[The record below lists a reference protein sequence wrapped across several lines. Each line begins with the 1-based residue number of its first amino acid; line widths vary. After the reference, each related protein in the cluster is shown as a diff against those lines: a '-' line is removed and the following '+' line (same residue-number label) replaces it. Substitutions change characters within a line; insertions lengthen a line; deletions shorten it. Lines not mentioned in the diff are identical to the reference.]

1 MPNLKTAPEPEAAG
15 PEARPPFKT
24 KRRAP
29 AQAAEAEKQH
39 EHAAQDTEGDNTKI
53 CHEGNGDGVDFA
65 LDAAASPLR
74 QYPVFTVPVPKGRLA
89 SPNIA
94 ATPETCLPSLIR
106 SMLQRLSDQEQHGVY
121 LFLEEC
127 SSKMRVASFCAG
139 FDCPALA
146 LPLHIMAA
154 RHETLS
160 PKFHGKVPE

>member
-29 AQAAEAEKQH
+29 AQAAEAETQH
-39 EHAAQDTEGDNTKI
+39 EHTTQDTEGDSAKI

-89 SPNIA
+89 SPDI
-94 ATPETCLPSLIR
+94 ATPETYLRSLIL
-106 SMLQRLSDQEQHGVY
+106 SVLQRLSDQEQHGV
-121 LFLEEC
+121 
-127 SSKMRVASFCAG
+127 
-139 FDCPALA
+139 
-146 LPLHIMAA
+146 
-154 RHETLS
+154 
-160 PKFHGKVPE
+160 

>member
-89 SPNIA
+89 SPDV
-94 ATPETCLPSLIR
+94 ATPETYLQSLVR

-121 LFLEEC
+121 LFLEEY

-139 FDCPALA
+139 FDCPALD
-146 LPLHIMAA
+146 LPLHIMAVC
-154 RHETLS
+154 HETLS
-160 PKFHGKVPE
+160 PKFHGKLPE